1 MCKIQDIIDP
11 IKKPIIVIAYV
22 KVITMTPTLA
32 LALEDFVPV
41 LLTLLALLWLTRMIF
56 AMDRR
61 SGYVAALGS
70 LLVVLGGLFKATS
83 KLLWVFSGE
92 LITWMENSLFT
103 LMAPGFA
110 FLAWAIW
117 CGQRRV
123 FGDTKTQYVFQVPMS
138 FFLLIGAGTVFFNTS
153 QQGRIWFFV
162 LLTLVVLMSSL
173 MLILLSRHAFHYRLK
188 GAASLFLV
196 YLVITLALNGMA
208 RTPSPSISVE
218 WMKQII
224 NTAASVILA
233 LASWKLWRGT
243 KETS

>member
-1 MCKIQDIIDP
+1 
-11 IKKPIIVIAYV
+11 
-22 KVITMTPTLA
+22 MTPTLA

-41 LLTLLALLWLTRMIF
+41 ILTFFALLWLTRMIF
-56 AMDRR
+56 VMERR
-61 SGYVAALGS
+61 SGYVAAIGS
-70 LLVVLGGLFKATS
+70 ILVVLGGLFKATS
-83 KLLWVFSGE
+83 KLLWAFSGE
-92 LITWMENSLFT
+92 LIVWMENSLFI

-110 FLAWAIW
+110 FLAWGIW

-123 FGDTKTQYVFQVPMS
+123 FRDTRTQYVFQVPMS
-138 FFLLIGAGTVFFNTS
+138 FFLLIGGGTVYFNTS
-153 QQGRIWFFV
+153 QQGRIWFFA

-173 MLILLSRHAFHYRLK
+173 MLILLSRHAWHYRLK

-196 YLVITLALNGMA
+196 YLVITLVLNGMA

-224 NTAASVILA
+224 NTAAAVILA

>member
-1 MCKIQDIIDP
+1 
-11 IKKPIIVIAYV
+11 
-22 KVITMTPTLA
+22 MTPTLA

-41 LLTLLALLWLTRMIF
+41 ILTFFALLWLTRMIF
-56 AMDRR
+56 AMERR
-61 SGYVAALGS
+61 SGYVAAIGS
-70 LLVVLGGLFKATS
+70 ILVVLGGLFKATS

-92 LITWMENSLFT
+92 LIVWMENSLFI

-110 FLAWAIW
+110 FLAWGIW

-123 FGDTKTQYVFQVPMS
+123 FRDTRTQYVFQVPMS
-138 FFLLIGAGTVFFNTS
+138 FFLLIGGGTVYFDTS
-153 QQGRIWFFV
+153 QQGRIWFFA

-173 MLILLSRHAFHYRLK
+173 MLILLSRHAWHYRLK

-196 YLVITLALNGMA
+196 YLVITLVLNGMA

-224 NTAASVILA
+224 NTAAAVILA

>member
-1 MCKIQDIIDP
+1 
-11 IKKPIIVIAYV
+11 
-22 KVITMTPTLA
+22 MTPTLA

-41 LLTLLALLWLTRMIF
+41 LLTFLALLWLTRMIF

-61 SGYVAALGS
+61 AGYVAAIGS

-83 KLLWVFSGE
+83 KLFWVFSGE

-123 FGDTKTQYVFQVPMS
+123 FRDTRTQFVFQVPMS
-138 FFLLIGAGTVFFNTS
+138 FLLIIGGGTFYFNS
-153 QQGRIWFFV
+153 SDQGRVWFFV

-173 MLILLSRHAFHYRLK
+173 MLILLNRHALHYRLK
-188 GAASLFLV
+188 GNASLFLV
-196 YLVITLALNGMA
+196 YLVITLVLNGMA
-208 RTPSPSISVE
+208 RTPSPTTSVE
-218 WMKQII
+218 WIKQII
-224 NTAASVILA
+224 NTGASVILA
-233 LASWKLWRGT
+233 LASWQLWRGT

>member
-1 MCKIQDIIDP
+1 
-11 IKKPIIVIAYV
+11 
-22 KVITMTPTLA
+22 MTPTLA
-32 LALEDFVPV
+32 LALEDFVPG
-41 LLTLLALLWLTRMIF
+41 LLTLLALLWLTQMIF

-123 FGDTKTQYVFQVPMS
+123 FRDTSTQFVFQVPMS
-138 FFLLIGAGTVFFNTS
+138 FFLIIGGGTFYFNS
-153 QQGRIWFFV
+153 SDQGRIWFFV

-173 MLILLSRHAFHYRLK
+173 MLILLNRHAMHYHLK
-188 GAASLFLV
+188 GTASLFLV
-196 YLVITLALNGMA
+196 YLVITLVLNGMA
-208 RTPSPSISVE
+208 RTPSPTTSVE

-224 NTAASVILA
+224 NTGASLILA
-233 LASWKLWRGT
+233 LASWQLWRGT
-243 KETS
+243 KQTS

>member
-1 MCKIQDIIDP
+1 
-11 IKKPIIVIAYV
+11 
-22 KVITMTPTLA
+22 MTPTLT

-41 LLTLLALLWLTRMIF
+41 LLTFLALLWLAQMIF
-56 AMDRR
+56 AMDKR
-61 SGYVAALGS
+61 SGYVATIGS

-92 LITWMENSLFT
+92 LIIWMENSLFI

-110 FLAWAIW
+110 FLAWSIW

-123 FGDTKTQYVFQVPMS
+123 FQEVRPQYVFHVPMS
-138 FFLLIGAGTVFFNTS
+138 FFLIIGGGTFYFNS
-153 QQGRIWFFV
+153 SDQGRIWFFV

-173 MLILLSRHAFHYRLK
+173 MLILLNRHALHYGLN
-188 GAASLFLV
+188 GTASLFLV
-196 YLVITLALNGMA
+196 YLVITLVLNGMA
-208 RTPSPSISVE
+208 RTPSPTTSVE

-224 NTAASVILA
+224 NTGASIILA
-233 LASWKLWRGT
+233 LASWQLWRGT